1 MKINRIAKGAGGLWF
16 ALVVF
21 VTAVFSVMY
30 GKNVYAAEIPAV
42 TWSYGGDIMNS
53 DWHAVQRL
61 TRTATSTEIDATGY
75 GYVSIEYKFS
85 AGLDSAGGEITGYG
99 GVTAY
104 AKSCIDDT
112 ILAESAVSPKTQ
124 KGTVVLNLND
134 VSDHVYIYVV
144 GYIAGYRIT
153 ARMFC
158 EIVNAEGVIIS
169 PDVPTQVPI
178 PTQAPIPTD
187 VPTPTETPMPTSVP
201 TQTPVPT
208 SVPTQTPIPT
218 DIPTPTDVPT
228 PTVVPEPTEKIVINK
243 QPDSTVASTD
253 KSTGFSVSGVGI
265 ESYQWM
271 TSTDGTNYVPITK
284 ENCIMANGVSY
295 DGFNSPILIVSN
307 IRLSENGRKY
317 KCIVTGGGS
326 VAESDSA
333 VLTVQDKSAPIVSVS
348 ISPADKKS
356 NIVTANITAVDI
368 DSGLHDEAYS
378 YDNGVTYL
386 KDIRTQLIDKNGTYA
401 VFVRDKA
408 GNRAVKEYKID
419 NVDSSMTPVPT
430 GTPTG
435 APTPTSIPTKVPT
448 TVPTNVPTNVPTQGP
463 TNPTGNPNVT
473 PTPSNPSPSNPSPS
487 NPVPSPT
494 TVPVPNATPTNVPLI
509 TPTNIPKVTPTPKRP
524 STSSS
529 SEKRKDNDD
538 SDKKTDKKN
547 TSSSSSSSSRVS
559 VQTRKVTSI
568 PAMEEN
574 KENLE
579 IKTTDNQAS
588 LSVNE
593 ISGYDDFNIE
603 EDSGLSGI
611 IVAFIVLGGILLL
624 ALILFMLFFVATIQ
638 REEGYDDDYGDIRR
652 MYEGK
657 GALREDKIYR
667 FLTFVRVRRKNGR
680 WAVRIKDEIY
690 EQGGLRLCLGTLFVA
705 LCEGSDIDI
714 LIGDSE
720 QNEVIQ
726 KKTEEIHKKIVL
738 N

>member
-1 MKINRIAKGAGGLWF
+1 MRIKRVAKGAGGLWF
-16 ALVVF
+16 ALVVI
-21 VTAVFSVMY
+21 VAAVFSVMY
-30 GKNVYAAEIPAV
+30 GENVYAAEIPEV
-42 TWSYGGDIMNS
+42 TWSYGGDLMNS

-61 TRTATSTEIDATGY
+61 TRTATSTEIDVTQY
-75 GYVSIEYKFS
+75 GYISIEYKFS
-85 AGLDSAGGEITGYG
+85 AGLDSVGGEVTGYG

-144 GYIAGYRIT
+144 GYIGGYRIT
-153 ARMFC
+153 PKMFC
-158 EIVNAEGVIIS
+158 SIVNADAVIA
-169 PDVPTQVPI
+169 VP
-178 PTQAPIPTD
+178 D
-187 VPTPTETPMPTSVP
+187 VPTPTSVPAPTDIPSPTEVPVPTSVPTP

-208 SVPTQTPIPT
+208 EVPIPTNVPVPT
-218 DIPTPTDVPT
+218 DIPVPT
-228 PTVVPEPTEKIVINK
+228 IGPNPSEQLVINK
-243 QPDSTVASTD
+243 HPDSTVASTD
-253 KSTGFSVSGVGI
+253 KSTGFSVSGTGI
-265 ESYQWM
+265 EAYQWM
-271 TSTDGTNYVPITK
+271 TSIDGTNYVPITK

-307 IRLSENGRKY
+307 IRLSENGRRY

-326 VAESDSA
+326 AAESESA

-348 ISPADKKS
+348 IAPADKKC
-356 NIVTANITAVDI
+356 NIVTASITAVDI

-408 GNRAVKEYKID
+408 GNKAVKEYKID
-419 NVDSSMTPVPT
+419 NVDSSANPLPTGSPT
-430 GTPTG
+430 GTPTQT
-435 APTPTSIPTKVPT
+435 PTQVPTKIPTNVPTSIPT
-448 TVPTNVPTNVPTQGP
+448 QGP
-463 TNPTGNPNVT
+463 ANPTGTPNVT
-473 PTPSNPSPSNPSPS
+473 PTPSDPSPS
-487 NPVPSPT
+487 NPVPTNPGPSPT
-494 TVPVPNATPTNVPLI
+494 TAPVPSTTPTNTPAI
-509 TPTNIPKVTPTPKRP
+509 TPTNIPKVTPVPKRP
-524 STSSS
+524 SASSS
-529 SEKRKDNDD
+529 TSKKPDSDD
-538 SDKKTDKKN
+538 SDKKKDKKD
-547 TSSSSSSSSRVS
+547 SSSSSSSSRVA
-559 VQTRKVTSI
+559 VQTRKVTSA

-574 KENLE
+574 KEEIE
-579 IKTTDNQAS
+579 IKTADNYAS
-588 LSVNE
+588 LSANE
-593 ISGYDDFNIE
+593 ILGYDDFTE
-603 EDSGLSGI
+603 EDKGLSGI
-611 IVAFIVLGGILLL
+611 IAACIAIAGILLL
-624 ALILFMLFFVATIQ
+624 LLILFILFFMATIQ

-667 FLTFVRVRRKNGR
+667 FLTFARVRRKNGR
-680 WAVRIKDEIY
+680 WSIRIKDEIY
-690 EQGGLRLCLGTLFVA
+690 EQGGLRLCLGSLFVL
-705 LCEGSDIDI
+705 LCEGSEIDI